1 MNDQTPPILK
11 LLYVILTAITVA
23 GLIYIIR

>member
-1 MNDQTPPILK
+1 MNDQTPAILK

-23 GLIYIIR
+23 GLIYIMR